1 MSTSNSKFIH
11 FQQYMDYTYTKSVY
25 KSSSNVDS
33 QNRNKR
39 AVKDERNI

>member
-1 MSTSNSKFIH
+1 MSTSNWIFNNTLITRM
-11 FQQYMDYTYTKSVY
+11 FKSVY
-25 KSSSNVDS
+25 KRSSNVDS